1 MLAAAFECSTRAPTV
16 ALSAGG
22 NRSET
27 ALSGERP
34 HASDL
39 LPALER
45 LLQAAG
51 AHVRE
56 LELLVVGTGPGSFTG
71 LRVAAAT
78 ALGLARGG
86 RACFVGVPSL
96 EALCWREL
104 PVGERAAVLL
114 DARQGELYFARYL
127 RTQEGIEV
135 LQAPCILRPD
145 EVRARLSAEER
156 CFGDADAAR
165 AAGLE
170 AAASARLLAAAVPR
184 ASALLELGLM
194 RFAHEGAHTIERIE
208 PLYLRGFGVRRAANE
223 STPPPDQAPR
233 RG

>member
-1 MLAAAFECSTRAPTV
+1 MLAAAFETSTRSPTV
-16 ALSAGG
+16 ALSARGA
-22 NRSET
+22 SFEE

-45 LLQAAG
+45 LLARAG
-51 AHVRE
+51 ALVRD
-56 LELLVVGTGPGSFTG
+56 LELVVVGTGPGSFTG

-86 RACFVGVPSL
+86 RAKFVGVPSL

-104 PVGERAAVLL
+104 SEGQRGAVLL

-127 RTQEGIEV
+127 RTPDGLEV

-145 EVRARLSAEER
+145 EVRALLREDEL
-156 CFGDADAAR
+156 CLGDADAAR
-165 AAGLE
+165 AAALDP
-170 AAASARLLAAAVPR
+170 AASARLQSGRVPR
-184 ASALLELGLM
+184 AAALLELGLL
-194 RFAHEGAHTIERIE
+194 RFAREGAHTPGQIE
-208 PLYLRGFGVRRAANE
+208 PLYLRGFGVRRAASE
-223 STPPPDQAPR
+223 
-233 RG
+233 